1 MPRVLVTGAK
11 GFVGR
16 HACAA
21 FASAGWDVRTL
32 VRESSTPQL
41 PYDERA
47 IGDLATATLAPHFA
61 DVHCVIH
68 LAGRA
73 HRLGDAAGDAVYH
86 AANAAVT
93 RRVAEAAREANVGRF
108 VLASTAKVFGEER
121 DAPYTPADA
130 PAPADAYARSK
141 LESERALAS
150 VAGPMQ
156 IVVLRPPMVYG
167 PGGKGNVPRLLTL
180 ARLATRIPLPFGS
193 VRNRRSIL
201 YSGNLAD
208 ALVHC
213 ATSDRV
219 TGGVHLPTDG
229 VDVSTP
235 ELLRRLARVHGRHAR
250 FIPCPPSLLRL
261 GAAALGRGDDARR
274 LLGSLCLDGS
284 GLRSTGWSPPFGLDA
299 ALLATVSALRGSP
312 AGSANPSEAPPR

>member
-1 MPRVLVTGAK
+1 MRRVLVTGAN

-21 FASAGWDVRTL
+21 FAGAGWEVRTL
-32 VRESSTPQL
+32 VRQSSTPPS

-47 IGDLATATLAPHFA
+47 IGDLATATLSPHFA
-61 DVHCVIH
+61 DVHCVVH

-73 HRLGDAAGDAVYH
+73 HRLADPGGDAAYH
-86 AANAAVT
+86 AANTTVT
-93 RRVAEAAREANVGRF
+93 RRVAEAARGANVGRF

-121 DAPYTPADA
+121 DRPYTPADT

-156 IVVLRPPMVYG
+156 VVVLRPPLVYG
-167 PGGKGNVPRLLTL
+167 PGGKGNVPRLLKL
-180 ARLATRIPLPFGS
+180 ARLATHVPLPFGS

-213 ATSDRV
+213 ATSERV
-219 TGGVHLPTDG
+219 IGGVHLPTDA

-235 ELLRRLARVHGRHAR
+235 ELLRRLALVHGRHAR
-250 FIPCPPSLLRL
+250 FIPCPPSLLRF
-261 GAAALGRGDDARR
+261 GATALGRGAEARR
-274 LLGSLCLDGS
+274 LLGSLSLDGS
-284 GLRSTGWSPPFGLDA
+284 GLRASGWTPPFSLDA
-299 ALLATVSALRGSP
+299 ALSATVTEL
-312 AGSANPSEAPPR
+312 